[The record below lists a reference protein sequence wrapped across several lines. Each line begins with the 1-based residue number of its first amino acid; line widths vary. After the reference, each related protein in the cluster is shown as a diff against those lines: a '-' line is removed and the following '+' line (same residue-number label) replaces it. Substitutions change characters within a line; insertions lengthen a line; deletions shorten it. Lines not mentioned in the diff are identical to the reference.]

1 LTAICT
7 KSFVHWGFVLD
18 HTGEAFSAPQTP
30 ELYLGGLL
38 LEGEEEREGRDG
50 VRLMPYEEKKTEK
63 SALIPS
69 SVN

>member
-38 LEGEEEREGRDG
+38 LEREEEREGREG
-50 VRLMPYEEKKTEK
+50 VRLMLYEEKTEK